1 MARLSLSI
9 FVLCLFL
16 ALMVSAMPVKREDSN
31 GNELDGTLAEQVAE
45 QSLKSASEML
55 DQIAGKDDDDDKKK
69 PTPSGTTDNKPS
81 PTGTKH
87 ATESQT
93 APKTEDKVANTE
105 PSSTTPT
112 STEETPSTSSS
123 APATASSH
131 VVNDNPLSKI
141 PLVGELLSGGGS
153 GSLTGGLLG

>member
-16 ALMVSAMPVKREDSN
+16 ALMVSAMPVKRENSS

-45 QSLKSASEML
+45 QSLESASEML
-55 DQIAGKDDDDDKKK
+55 DQITGKDDDDKKK
-69 PTPSGTTDNKPS
+69 PAPSGTTDSKPS
-81 PTGTKH
+81 STGTTH
-87 ATESQT
+87 STESQT
-93 APKTEDKVANTE
+93 APKTEEKVASTE

-123 APATASSH
+123 APSTASSH

-141 PLVGELLSGGGS
+141 PLVGDLLSGGGS